1 MKRVSAAC
9 AFLLLVG
16 ATAGC
21 AADRND
27 SGGPQTP
34 HGTPPAGGEVVNTTL
49 REWHITSDIAT
60 VHAGEVKFAS
70 ANVGTLVHELVIIR
84 TDIPDGQIPLE
95 GTKFNEEA
103 PGVSSPGEISEFAA
117 DLVHET
123 VVDLEPGHYQLV
135 CNIET
140 HYQHGMHIPF
150 LVV

>member
-1 MKRVSAAC
+1 M
-9 AFLLLVG
+9 
-16 ATAGC
+16 
-21 AADRND
+21 
-27 SGGPQTP
+27 P
-34 HGTPPAGGEVVNTTL
+34 HGLAPPGGDVVNTTL
-49 REWHITSDIAT
+49 REWHITSDIGT
-60 VHAGEVKFAS
+60 VHAGEVKFVS
-70 ANVGTLVHELVIIR
+70 ANLGNVVHELVIIR

-123 VVDLEPGHYQLV
+123 VVNLEPGQYQLV